1 MIQYKIFNKTVSTF
15 TFGRKISQARSI
27 SDNYN
32 YNYNYIVL
40 VLVWKSRCH
49 WAGQTWGD
57 NPSWKTCG
65 RRYQLKSWKESQTLG
80 QSYISSSYCPPFQ
93 KEREIKSVFNQ
104 TLNWS
109 MWQWLVQSFSHLKPT
124 MFWRNSPIYISVI
137 LNSGV
142 NKPLTAV
149 ESRHNILFFF
159 HFVSSFWYLYMS
171 CFGLFCSVLLIPPYC
186 CVESVQTVHILHHSS
201 IIPHHLLL

>member
-1 MIQYKIFNKTVSTF
+1 MSIQTYQYCLYT
-15 TFGRKISQARSI
+15 
-27 SDNYN
+27 DW
-32 YNYNYIVL
+32 

-80 QSYISSSYCPPFQ
+80 QSYISKGTRDQISIQSNFKLKHVTVTCPIIQPF
-93 KEREIKSVFNQ
+93 ETHHV
-104 TLNWS
+104 
-109 MWQWLVQSFSHLKPT
+109 LKKFP
-124 MFWRNSPIYISVI
+124 NI

-149 ESRHNILFFF
+149 ESRENINFFF
-159 HFVSSFWYLYMS
+159 RFVSSFWYLYMS